1 MRRDRQHL
9 IERRLSVVRICLRA
23 VALVVFLTHFH
34 GVLEQ
39 LVLHVLDLAL
49 AAGARKR
56 VQVDTRRFVAIDVDA
71 NDCVAGITAH
81 GLVNRTVL
89 LLEGLPAKRSTVT
102 FAHLHASIDDATLRH
117 EAASNE
123 VLTLAIRRVSG
134 ISSRGDSFH
143 AFDSGVVLT
152 LHLLVEQ
159 LSSHA
164 IEVGT
169 LLLQS
174 HTRVLSHVDKSTIED
189 DLSLRILLRTL
200 KTISLNLA
208 LLFESLEQAF
218 SVKVNVAKDHTLEP
232 LMVSECQLLDSDV
245 VLLRNAHRK
254 SHLSWRPLDRL
265 ERRWNRL
272 AGWRLVR
279 LSLAAA
285 TRLSNRLERHI
296 LDSHGHWD
304 RIENLLEW
312 FGLQRLR
319 NLSKSVFHRRS
330 CDRRRW

>member
-1 MRRDRQHL
+1 MRRDRQNL
-9 IERRLSVVRICLRA
+9 IERRLSVVRVCLRA
-23 VALVVFLTHFH
+23 IALVVLLTHFH
-34 GVLEQ
+34 GILEQ

-49 AAGARKR
+49 ATSARKR

-89 LLEGLPAKRSTVT
+89 LLEGLPAKWSTVT
-102 FAHLHASIDDATLRH
+102 FAHPTHLHASIDDATLRH

-245 VLLRNAHRK
+245 VLLRNAHRE
-254 SHLSWRPLDRL
+254 SHLTWRPFD
-265 ERRWNRL
+265 
-272 AGWRLVR
+272 
-279 LSLAAA
+279 
-285 TRLSNRLERHI
+285 
-296 LDSHGHWD
+296 
-304 RIENLLEW
+304 
-312 FGLQRLR
+312 
-319 NLSKSVFHRRS
+319 
-330 CDRRRW
+330 